1 MKLNIP
7 DSLTCVFLVMQ
18 LLCMRSAAASANNPA
33 IANNSCES
41 ACVGLADWA
50 AQECALICR
59 KPAAVKSVVCL
70 SEVCAESLG
79 CSTAC
84 QTEVGGT
91 AVVRWGQLRWQQRQT
106 LNAAAGDFRW
116 LYAAAAMCCVV
127 VALLAAARF
136 ALRSGKITAVAAIKK
151 MLKIKGKSTPATP
164 DVFTVVRHVTGM
176 VRIT

>member
-1 MKLNIP
+1 MKLNVP
-7 DSLTCVFLVMQ
+7 DSMTFVFLIMQ
-18 LLCMRSAAASANNPA
+18 LLCMRPAAANNPA

-50 AQECALICR
+50 AQECVLICR

-84 QTEVGGT
+84 QAEVG
-91 AVVRWGQLRWQQRQT
+91 AAVRWGQLRRLVERQQQT
-106 LNAAAGDFRW
+106 LNAAAADFRW

-127 VALLAAARF
+127 VALLAAAWF
-136 ALRSGKITAVAAIKK
+136 ALRSGKITAVAATKK
-151 MLKIKGKSTPATP
+151 MLKMKGTSTAA
-164 DVFTVVRHVTGM
+164 VVGNDTQKCIV
-176 VRIT
+176 

>member
-1 MKLNIP
+1 MKINVP
-7 DSLTCVFLVMQ
+7 DSMTFVFLVMQ
-18 LLCMRSAAASANNPA
+18 LLCMRPAAAVANNPA

-41 ACVGLADWA
+41 TCVGLADWA
-50 AQECALICR
+50 AQECVLICR

-84 QTEVGGT
+84 QTEVGGA
-91 AVVRWGQLRWQQRQT
+91 AVVRWGQLRRLVERQQQRQT

-127 VALLAAARF
+127 VSPRAD
-136 ALRSGKITAVAAIKK
+136 
-151 MLKIKGKSTPATP
+151 LKVINS
-164 DVFTVVRHVTGM
+164 
-176 VRIT
+176 